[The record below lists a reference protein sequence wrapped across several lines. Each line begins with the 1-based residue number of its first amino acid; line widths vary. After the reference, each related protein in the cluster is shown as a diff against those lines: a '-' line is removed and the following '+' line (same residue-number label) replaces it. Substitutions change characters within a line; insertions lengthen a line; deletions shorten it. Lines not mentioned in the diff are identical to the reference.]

1 MVVLQPFVP
10 DAVTGAFE
18 STCTWTDAM
27 PAGLEAK
34 PETVTVLDMVAP
46 ACGPEIDTDGG
57 ALLTVTET
65 DALLDRPTE
74 SVAVAVMVCEP
85 SLRVVVSTDWLQ
97 LVVPLAVTAA
107 FESTCTVTEAMPAMP
122 DAEPETVTAPE
133 TNAPANGD
141 EIETCLLYT
150 SDAADE

>member
-1 MVVLQPFVP
+1 
-10 DAVTGAFE
+10 
-18 STCTWTDAM
+18 M

-46 ACGPEIDTDGG
+46 ACGLEIDTDGG

-85 SLRVVVSTDWLQ
+85 SLRAVVSTDWLQ
-97 LVVPLAVTAA
+97 LVVPLAATAA
-107 FESTCTVTEAMPAMP
+107 FESTCTVTEAMPAML
-122 DAEPETVTAPE
+122 DAEPETVMAPE
-133 TNAPANGD
+133 TNAPADGD
-141 EIETCLLYT
+141 EIETAGGELLKVT
-150 SDAADE
+150 ETEVVEAWPTESVAIADTVWAPSV

>member
-1 MVVLQPFVP
+1 
-10 DAVTGAFE
+10 
-18 STCTWTDAM
+18 M

-46 ACGPEIDTDGG
+46 ACGLEIDTDGG

-85 SLRVVVSTDWLQ
+85 SLRAVVSTDRLQ

-107 FESTCTVTEAMPAMP
+107 FESTRTVTEAMPAVL
-122 DAEPETVTAPE
+122 DAEPETATTPV
-133 TNAPANGD
+133 TNAPGEGD
-141 EIETCLLYT
+141 EIETPGGELLNVT
-150 SDAADE
+150 ETDVVEAWPTESVAIAETVWAPSE